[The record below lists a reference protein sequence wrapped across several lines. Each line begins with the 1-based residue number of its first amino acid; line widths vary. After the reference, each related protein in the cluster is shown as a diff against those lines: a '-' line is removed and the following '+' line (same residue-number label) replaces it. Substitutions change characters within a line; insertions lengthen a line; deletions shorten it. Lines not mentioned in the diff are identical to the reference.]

1 MSNFDRAVPQEP
13 DDAFGLPHQIE
24 ALEHSVDHMGEF
36 LVSLRERLS
45 PILRDV
51 PTEMPVRFEG
61 KSDPRAASSSVF
73 GNRVRT
79 IADRLESLLLDVVA
93 RSAIASGAMNHG

>member
-1 MSNFDRAVPQEP
+1 MSDFGRAVPQEP

-24 ALEHSVDHMGEF
+24 SLERSVDHMGEF

-51 PTEMPVRFEG
+51 PMETPVRFEG
-61 KSDPRAASSSVF
+61 KGDPRTASSSVF

-79 IADRLESLLLDVVA
+79 IADRLESQLIEFGPLLRLLDL
-93 RSAIASGAMNHG
+93 